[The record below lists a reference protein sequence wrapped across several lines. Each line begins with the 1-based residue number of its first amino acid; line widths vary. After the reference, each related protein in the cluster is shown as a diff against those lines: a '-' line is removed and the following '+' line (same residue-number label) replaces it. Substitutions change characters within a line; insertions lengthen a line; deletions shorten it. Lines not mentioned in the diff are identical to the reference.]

1 MRAHHSAPGPFG
13 ESEKST
19 GFLKQFMLR
28 FEVVFCLVGFWFC
41 FSYRVSCIQVWS
53 QTYCVTKVDL
63 EFMISLPL
71 LLRAGITDASHQV
84 QLDMVLGLRLRA
96 LCMGKQSPN

>member
-71 LLRAGITDASHQV
+71 LPEGWDYRCITPSPIGYGAGTQA
-84 QLDMVLGLRLRA
+84 
-96 LCMGKQSPN
+96 